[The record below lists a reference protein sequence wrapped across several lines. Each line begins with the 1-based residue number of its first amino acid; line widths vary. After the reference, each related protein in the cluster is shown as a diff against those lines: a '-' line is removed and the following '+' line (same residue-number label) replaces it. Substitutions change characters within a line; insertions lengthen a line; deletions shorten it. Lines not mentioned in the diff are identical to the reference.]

1 MEVLLTL
8 FHKIVK
14 KFQTIAKEESPKD
27 VAVSWQ
33 RKEKRQR
40 NTNGSGRIK
49 KMGGREVG
57 RHWRTK
63 KGRKVPTLR
72 EIKRVKAEIS
82 EVRTPSE
89 SEVYEQIAKS
99 LRRQK
104 KTRSRK
110 YRAKANQRQN
120 ICKKQ
125 IKKVKQNYA
134 ENTRQTAA

>member
-1 MEVLLTL
+1 
-8 FHKIVK
+8 
-14 KFQTIAKEESPKD
+14 
-27 VAVSWQ
+27 
-33 RKEKRQR
+33 
-40 NTNGSGRIK
+40 
-49 KMGGREVG
+49 MGVREVG

-63 KGRKVPTLR
+63 KGRKIPTLR

-110 YRAKANQRQN
+110 YRSKANQRKN
-120 ICKKQ
+120 LCKKEV
-125 IKKVKQNYA
+125 KVIKQNYA
-134 ENTRQTAA
+134 ENTRQTAAQN

>member
-33 RKEKRQR
+33 RKEKRQK
-40 NTNGSGRIK
+40 NTNGSERIK

-63 KGRKVPTLR
+63 KGRKVSTLR

-110 YRAKANQRQN
+110 YRTKANQRQN

>member
-40 NTNGSGRIK
+40 NTNGSRRIK
-49 KMGGREVG
+49 KMGVRKVG

-110 YRAKANQRQN
+110 YRTKANQRQN